1 MESESQM
8 SEEWN
13 IKCSSLFQRF
23 RSVTKKKIE
32 KKGGGGSSSP
42 SHLQSPTSQFFQKG
56 LSQAYATLRI
66 NRKAFKRANEVNSE
80 QMCGTP
86 ETRLQRASLFFCF

>member
-32 KKGGGGSSSP
+32 KKRGGGGALLP
-42 SHLQSPTSQFFQKG
+42 HTYNLPLHNFFRKG
-56 LSQAYATLRI
+56 SAKL
-66 NRKAFKRANEVNSE
+66 
-80 QMCGTP
+80 TP
-86 ETRLQRASLFFCF
+86 L

>member
-1 MESESQM
+1 MESETQM

-32 KKGGGGSSSP
+32 KKKGGGALLPHTYNLPLHNFSERTQP
-42 SHLQSPTSQFFQKG
+42 SLRHFENKQK
-56 LSQAYATLRI
+56 SI
-66 NRKAFKRANEVNSE
+66 
-80 QMCGTP
+80 
-86 ETRLQRASLFFCF
+86 

>member
-1 MESESQM
+1 MESETQM

-32 KKGGGGSSSP
+32 KKRGGGELFSLTLTISHFTIFSERAQP
-42 SHLQSPTSQFFQKG
+42 SLRHFENKQK
-56 LSQAYATLRI
+56 SI
-66 NRKAFKRANEVNSE
+66 
-80 QMCGTP
+80 
-86 ETRLQRASLFFCF
+86 

>member
-32 KKGGGGSSSP
+32 KKKGGGALLPHTYNLPLHNFFRKGSAK
-42 SHLQSPTSQFFQKG
+42 L
-56 LSQAYATLRI
+56 
-66 NRKAFKRANEVNSE
+66 
-80 QMCGTP
+80 TP
-86 ETRLQRASLFFCF
+86 L

>member
-32 KKGGGGSSSP
+32 KKLTISHFTIFSERTQP
-42 SHLQSPTSQFFQKG
+42 SLRHFENKQK
-56 LSQAYATLRI
+56 SI
-66 NRKAFKRANEVNSE
+66 
-80 QMCGTP
+80 
-86 ETRLQRASLFFCF
+86 